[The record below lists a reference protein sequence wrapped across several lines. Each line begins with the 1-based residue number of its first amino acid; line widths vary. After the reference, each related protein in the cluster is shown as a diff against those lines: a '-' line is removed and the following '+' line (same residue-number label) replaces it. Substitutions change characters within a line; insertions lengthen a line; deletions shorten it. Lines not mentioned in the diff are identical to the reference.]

1 MRPRPIF
8 HDPTGRRRRWS
19 QRLAVLLGSVFLAVT
34 VLFVLSL
41 VLSPALPP
49 AVGINLMPRRDPHP
63 VNPANHRE
71 RRLDRFLL
79 GKAHRKLLTEI
90 AADERESRRLR
101 AKPPPDSGVTVAA
114 FYAIWQETG
123 LHSLRANADRINL
136 LLPAWLRLGADAAS
150 LDTRDWNPQWVPH
163 NKDVLKICRDHHIK
177 VMPVLANAHEGA
189 FDTDLARQL
198 LTSPA
203 RQRRLSL
210 ELRDWLRSHGFA
222 GVNIDFENLSAAD
235 AERLPAFLAR
245 LRRTLEPAHLA
256 LTCDLEVEGNV
267 PDAAAVARESDLVIL
282 MAYDQHYMT
291 GEPGPLCG
299 FDWFREALDRTLRG
313 VPRSKLVLG
322 YGSYAY
328 DWTIGKTGANSLT
341 YQEALFQAAD
351 NYPDERPEQIV
362 DFDSLAMNATYTYD
376 DDDGKLH
383 EVWMLDA
390 VSGAN
395 ERTLALTYGVRNAA
409 VWVLGSEDPG
419 MWTYLDRRQPGLAPD
434 SLALARS
441 SFPYDV
447 EFDGDGEILTVT
459 QRPRRGE
466 RALERD
472 AATGLFTDMSYKSFP
487 APYVLKRRGFRDHT
501 LALTFDDGPSSPYTG
516 RVLDELRDLG
526 VHGTFFVIGENAERH
541 PDLIGRMWREGH
553 EIGNHTFTHPNLAAI
568 PEAEVN
574 LELNATQ
581 RVIQSDVGRSTL
593 LFRPPY
599 NADAEPTSA
608 EEVAPILAAAK
619 LGYITI
625 GEYLDP
631 QDWRLFTTDPGV
643 HDRTAEDIADEV
655 IDDVGRGHGNT
666 ILLHDGGGDRS
677 RTIEAIRIFVPEL
690 KRRGYRFVTVSEL
703 AGASRD
709 AVMPPVSPR
718 DRALLGTD
726 RLTFEVLY
734 LFETFLRW
742 ASLLGIVLG
751 TGRVLF
757 VTVLALV
764 ARRRERRRA
773 TPAPPTLRV
782 SVLIAAYNERPV
794 IARTLAAVLGSTHPP
809 HEVVVV
815 DDGSTDGTAEEVD
828 RHHRGDPRVR
838 LVRQENTGK
847 AAALNR
853 AIELSEG
860 EVLVCLDADTLFRS
874 DTLERLVRHFADPE
888 VGAVAG
894 NVKVG
899 NRINLWTKWQAIEY
913 ITSQNLDR
921 RAYALLNAI
930 TVVPGAVGA
939 WRRDAV
945 RDTGGYRNDTLA
957 EDMDLT
963 WRIRRR
969 GWRIY
974 NDTEAL
980 GFTEAPD
987 HLSALFKQ
995 RFRWAFGTLQCLW
1008 KHRGAIG
1015 RYGWFGRLA
1024 LPSMWL
1030 FQILFQVVSPLID
1043 LQVAWTL
1050 IRVAEAYL
1058 TRGLLTRD
1066 WQPLPQAVGAL
1077 WDVAALYTFFVTLEL
1092 LAAIV
1097 AFRLEREK
1105 PRLLV
1110 WVFWQRFVYRQLMYA
1125 VVLRALRRAVQ
1136 GVATGWGKLERKGT
1150 ATVQPAA

>member
-1 MRPRPIF
+1 
-8 HDPTGRRRRWS
+8 
-19 QRLAVLLGSVFLAVT
+19 
-34 VLFVLSL
+34 
-41 VLSPALPP
+41 
-49 AVGINLMPRRDPHP
+49 
-63 VNPANHRE
+63 
-71 RRLDRFLL
+71 
-79 GKAHRKLLTEI
+79 
-90 AADERESRRLR
+90 
-101 AKPPPDSGVTVAA
+101 GVTMAA

-123 LHSLRANADRINL
+123 LHSLRANADRINV
-136 LLPAWLRLGADAAS
+136 LLPAWLRLGPDAAS
-150 LDTRDWNPQWVPH
+150 IDTRDWNPTWVPH
-163 NKDVLKICRDHHIK
+163 NRDVLRICRDHHIA
-177 VMPVLANAHEGA
+177 VIPVLANAHEGA
-189 FDTDLARQL
+189 FDSERAHLLLAD
-198 LTSPA
+198 SV
-203 RQRRLSL
+203 RQRRLAL
-210 ELRDWLRSHGFA
+210 ELRDWLGSHGFA
-222 GVNIDFENLSAAD
+222 GVNIDFENLSVAD
-235 AERLPAFLAR
+235 AARLPACLAR
-245 LRRTLEPAHLA
+245 LRTVLAPAHLK
-256 LTCDLEVEGNV
+256 LTCDLEVEGNI
-267 PDAAAVARESDLVIL
+267 PDYAAVARECDFVVL
-282 MAYDQHYMT
+282 MAYDQHYMI
-291 GEPGPLCG
+291 GDPGPLCG
-299 FDWFREALDRTLRG
+299 IDWFGDVLDRTLRA

-328 DWTIGKTGANSLT
+328 DWTAGKTGANSLT
-341 YQEALFQAAD
+341 FQEALFQAAD

-362 DFDSLAMNATYTYD
+362 DFDSLALNATYTYD
-376 DDDGKLH
+376 DDDGRLH

-395 ERTLALTYGVRNAA
+395 QRTLALSHGVRSAA

-419 MWTYLDRRQPGLAPD
+419 MWSFLDRRHPALAPD
-434 SLALARS
+434 SAALAGT

-447 EFDGDGEILTVT
+447 EFDGDGEILSVA
-459 QRPRRGE
+459 QKPRRGE
-466 RALERD
+466 RMLERD
-472 AATGLFTDMSYKSFP
+472 ADTGLFTDMSYHAFP
-487 APYVLKRRGFRDHT
+487 APYVLRRRGFRDST

-516 RVLDELRDLG
+516 RILDELKQLG
-526 VHGTFFVIGENAERH
+526 VPATFFVIGENAERH
-541 PDLIGRMWREGH
+541 PDLIARMWREGH

-581 RVIQSDVGRSTL
+581 RVVQSDIGRSTL

-608 EEVAPILAAAK
+608 EEVAPILSAAK
-619 LGYITI
+619 LGYITV

-631 QDWRLFTTDPGV
+631 QDWRLHPTDDTQ
-643 HDRTAEDIADEV
+643 HTRTAQEIAQEV

-677 RTIEAIRIFVPEL
+677 RTVDAIAQFVPEL
-690 KRRGYRFVTVSEL
+690 RRRGYRFVTVSGLVGVPRE
-703 AGASRD
+703 R
-709 AVMPPVSPR
+709 VMPAVSSR

-726 RLTFEVLY
+726 RVTFETMY

-742 ASLLGIVLG
+742 ASLTGIVLG
-751 TGRVLF
+751 AARVLF
-757 VTVLALV
+757 MTVLALI
-764 ARRRERRRA
+764 ARRRERRLL
-773 TPAPPTLRV
+773 PPLPLGEPV

-794 IARTLAAVLGSTHPP
+794 IARTIAAVLDGTRLP
-809 HEVVVV
+809 HEIVVV
-815 DDGSTDGTAEEVD
+815 DDGSTDGTADEVL
-828 RHHRGDPRVR
+828 RHYGNDPRVR
-838 LVRQENTGK
+838 LVRQPNAGK
-847 AAALNR
+847 AAALNH
-853 AIELSEG
+853 AIELSSG
-860 EVLVCLDADTLFRS
+860 SILVCLDADTLFRN
-874 DTLERLVRHFADPE
+874 DTLERLTRHFSDPG

-945 RDTGGYRNDTLA
+945 LAAGRYRNDTLA

-963 WRIRRR
+963 WRIRRK
-969 GWRIY
+969 GWQIR

-987 HLSALFKQ
+987 NLVALFKQ

-1015 RYGWFGRLA
+1015 RFGWFGWLA

-1050 IRVAEAYL
+1050 LRVAEAYV

-1077 WDVAALYTFFVTLEL
+1077 WDVAALYTFFVALEL

-1125 VVLRALRRAVQ
+1125 VVLRSLRRAVE

-1150 ATVQPAA
+1150 ATIQPAA